1 MKKAIKNK
9 ELKKKINTKNERAK
23 KDYKRLKNLRKPSQ
37 TINEMLIDM
46 FFYKISEISNAYK
59 R

>member
-9 ELKKKINTKNERAK
+9 ELKKKINTKNKRAK